1 MIGRLSTIPRLS
13 LGLVSLT
20 ITLILAAELLG
31 LLPDQ
36 QKAVLEARAK
46 IAEVLAVEVSSA
58 AGRNDFNL
66 IQTILTST
74 VEREDTMLSAALRD
88 KDGSIVAA
96 AGDHQENWEP
106 AEDGRS
112 TPTHVQVPIKK
123 KQVDWGAV
131 EISFT
136 PLQSFTSF
144 DALKNSSMGLLVFV
158 GLVGFVLFFL
168 YLRRA
173 LRELDPSAVIPAHVK
188 SAFDALAEGVLI
200 IDEKEQIVLA
210 NEAFSTI
217 IEQPASGLTG
227 RKASEL
233 NWLSSETGGTT
244 GMLPWQHAMNDGKV
258 HAGVALSR
266 DSPENGIRT
275 FIVNGAPIRDGKGKV
290 RGALATFDDV
300 SDLKRK
306 NTDLE
311 ETLQHLAKS
320 KAEVKRQNVQLHHLA
335 MHDPLTGLLNRRAL
349 FPKLEQLFK
358 EARRDSTSLCT
369 IMIDIDHFKMV
380 NDKYGHD
387 AGDKVIRFV
396 AKSLKEACR
405 QGDLAARYGGEEFCI
420 IMPTSDLETA
430 TGVAE
435 RLRVGIAED
444 FNENFS
450 ASIDLTVSLGI
461 ALLDDT
467 AETANDLLNHA
478 DKALYCAK
486 ATGRNRVIR
495 WGDTSTKSTLEYL
508 REAESGPNHDE
519 TMLIQKFED
528 TQMIQTAQLSERV
541 LELDAII
548 EEKSSELHRK
558 HGFDE
563 LTGLPNR
570 ILFYDRLTQAL
581 TGAQRD
587 GKSIA
592 VLYLDIDLL
601 RRVEDVVEPVMS
613 DDLLREATDRLSSVL
628 RNNQTVALLGHGSES
643 VTISRLTNSEF
654 GIALY
659 DLASAEA
666 VTWIIQRLFDS
677 LSASIDVDGNEI
689 YANCSVGVS
698 LYPSDGNDTET
709 LVRCASTA
717 RHHAHAS
724 LGRNTFRFY
733 SEDTNERSYQ
743 QIQLENQ
750 LREAIKREEFR
761 LYFQPEIDL
770 KTGRSVVMEALI
782 RWEHPEMGLIG
793 PDMFIPIAENSGFIS
808 DVGDWVLRSACG
820 QMKKWLDNGIDD
832 IRVAVNL
839 SAIQVQSDKLV
850 ENILGILD
858 EVGLDPKYLELEV
871 TETAMMDQMGKI
883 DRALQQLRSRGVRVA
898 IDDFG
903 TGFSS
908 LSHLKR
914 LVVDSLK
921 IDRTFIRD
929 VTSDT
934 TDAALVGAVIAL
946 AQSMDLRVVA
956 EGVETQAQLDHLREL
971 QCDIAQGY
979 LLGHPVSV
987 KEADELLKSGARILT
1002 PEGKPAKPSTQ
1013 KVTEL
1018 VASETEAPEAVT
1030 EALSS
1035 VPT

>member
-1 MIGRLSTIPRLS
+1 
-13 LGLVSLT
+13 
-20 ITLILAAELLG
+20 
-31 LLPDQ
+31 
-36 QKAVLEARAK
+36 
-46 IAEVLAVEVSSA
+46 
-58 AGRNDFNL
+58 
-66 IQTILTST
+66 
-74 VEREDTMLSAALRD
+74 
-88 KDGSIVAA
+88 
-96 AGDHQENWEP
+96 
-106 AEDGRS
+106 
-112 TPTHVQVPIKK
+112 
-123 KQVDWGAV
+123 
-131 EISFT
+131 
-136 PLQSFTSF
+136 
-144 DALKNSSMGLLVFV
+144 
-158 GLVGFVLFFL
+158 
-168 YLRRA
+168 
-173 LRELDPSAVIPAHVK
+173 
-188 SAFDALAEGVLI
+188 
-200 IDEKEQIVLA
+200 
-210 NEAFSTI
+210 
-217 IEQPASGLTG
+217 
-227 RKASEL
+227 
-233 NWLSSETGGTT
+233 
-244 GMLPWQHAMNDGKV
+244 
-258 HAGVALSR
+258 
-266 DSPENGIRT
+266 
-275 FIVNGAPIRDGKGKV
+275 
-290 RGALATFDDV
+290 
-300 SDLKRK
+300 
-306 NTDLE
+306 
-311 ETLQHLAKS
+311 
-320 KAEVKRQNVQLHHLA
+320 
-335 MHDPLTGLLNRRAL
+335 
-349 FPKLEQLFK
+349 
-358 EARRDSTSLCT
+358 
-369 IMIDIDHFKMV
+369 
-380 NDKYGHD
+380 
-387 AGDKVIRFV
+387 
-396 AKSLKEACR
+396 
-405 QGDLAARYGGEEFCI
+405 
-420 IMPTSDLETA
+420 
-430 TGVAE
+430 
-435 RLRVGIAED
+435 
-444 FNENFS
+444 
-450 ASIDLTVSLGI
+450 
-461 ALLDDT
+461 
-467 AETANDLLNHA
+467 
-478 DKALYCAK
+478 
-486 ATGRNRVIR
+486 
-495 WGDTSTKSTLEYL
+495 
-508 REAESGPNHDE
+508 
-519 TMLIQKFED
+519 
-528 TQMIQTAQLSERV
+528 
-541 LELDAII
+541 
-548 EEKSSELHRK
+548 
-558 HGFDE
+558 
-563 LTGLPNR
+563 
-570 ILFYDRLTQAL
+570 
-581 TGAQRD
+581 
-587 GKSIA
+587 
-592 VLYLDIDLL
+592 
-601 RRVEDVVEPVMS
+601 MS

-659 DLASAEA
+659 DLGSAEA

-770 KTGRSVVMEALI
+770 KTGRSVAMEALI

-871 TETAMMDQMGKI
+871 TETAMMEQMGKI

-1030 EALSS
+1030 EDLSS